1 MRTLLA
7 SAANPGPA
15 RPTGPNARASN
26 DAVLLSRVAGGDKP
40 AMQVLFSNYHV
51 AVYRF
56 VLRRLRNKAQAEDV
70 TGEVFLDVWRHAA
83 GFDGRT
89 AVSTWILAIARRKAF
104 AARPQVLQSHSG
116 GGTSGTGEIDAA
128 AIDAGEIN
136 EDLAGV
142 PDAIPDTRNRNPALG
157 RCLAGLSIEHREI
170 IDLVYCQEQ
179 SVAAVATILGIPAA
193 AARTRLDDAR
203 KLLLDGLRRSGA
215 APNRV

>member
-15 RPTGPNARASN
+15 RPTGPNARAGN
-26 DAVLLSRVAGGDKP
+26 DALLLSGVAGGDKP
-40 AMQVLFSNYHV
+40 AMQVLFSKYHV

-104 AARPQVLQSHSG
+104 AARPQVLPSHSG
-116 GGTSGTGEIDAA
+116 GGTSGAGEID
-128 AIDAGEIN
+128 

-203 KLLLDGLRRSGA
+203 KLLLDGLRKSGA